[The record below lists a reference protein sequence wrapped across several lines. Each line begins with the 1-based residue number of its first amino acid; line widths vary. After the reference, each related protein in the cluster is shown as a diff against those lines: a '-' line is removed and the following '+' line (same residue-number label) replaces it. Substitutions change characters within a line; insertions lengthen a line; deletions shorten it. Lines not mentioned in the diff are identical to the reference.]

1 MRESGIVPELEVQ
14 SEKRMWERT
23 AIVPLLVTVGFLPIL
38 YFHVMGMLARPHY
51 QFLLLFPVAVW
62 LLLLSL
68 PEEPKAAAGWWSRG
82 AGLLL
87 LAVSCAGLLY
97 ATWVWS
103 PWVAAV
109 CGLMAFLSVL
119 IYQTGWEGSSRW
131 LPVWIFSA
139 ILIPLPFGMDE
150 DLILRLRGM
159 TTRMTSQLLDEFGVL
174 HQCYANVI
182 ELPGKPLFVADACS
196 GIHSLYVLLAMAL
209 FLCVFCRRNVVH
221 SAALLVSTFG
231 LVLVENV
238 ARIAAVALAWQYR
251 TDLSAGWKHSALG
264 VVLFVASAVLILT
277 TDQLLLFLF
286 PQDPFREIKTL
297 LTKFSRVNRSGTTR
311 KMTKQTPGLD
321 LSWFCLAAVFP
332 LVGAAQLF
340 RIPESVPNLSS
351 LFVTDVQ
358 LPDLARTLMP
368 EEIEGFRLG
377 GFETIQRVEGDPFGR
392 SSQRWVYKDGKVT
405 IGVSLDYPYDGIKD
419 MTQCYESVGWKMNR
433 LAMAD
438 SDRIVTCCGAGAD
451 EGAFAVVE
459 MERELLGHALMLF
472 SSFDLNGKSSALLR
486 QLADGGAE
494 SRVENRLQAMGQPDK
509 KYELA
514 NPPYF
519 QVHLLARS
527 FAPLTAE
534 EQERVLRMAVKARQL
549 LIPEVL
555 RVQKSSGNIQ
565 PVAEEK

>member
-1 MRESGIVPELEVQ
+1 MADSEVGSGKRVWEKEAAVPV
-14 SEKRMWERT
+14 
-23 AIVPLLVTVGFLPIL
+23 LLAVGFGPIL
-38 YFHVMGMLARPHY
+38 YFHLMGMLARPHY

-62 LLLLSL
+62 MLLMSLPDEPKSEAGSWSRATGILLLGTALL
-68 PEEPKAAAGWWSRG
+68 
-82 AGLLL
+82 GL
-87 LAVSCAGLLY
+87 AY
-97 ATWVWS
+97 ATWAWS

-109 CGLMAFLSVL
+109 CGLFAFLAVL
-119 IYQTGWEGSSRW
+119 IYQCGFEGAGRW
-131 LPVWIFSA
+131 LPVWIFSG

-150 DLILRLRGM
+150 DLIVRLRGM

-221 SAALLVSTFG
+221 SVALLVSTFG

-433 LAMAD
+433 LAMDD

>member
-1 MRESGIVPELEVQ
+1 MADSEVDSGKRVWEKAAAVPV
-14 SEKRMWERT
+14 
-23 AIVPLLVTVGFLPIL
+23 LLAVGFGPIL
-38 YFHVMGMLARPHY
+38 YFHLMGMLARPHY

-62 LLLLSL
+62 MLLMSLPNEPKSEAGSWSRATGILLL
-68 PEEPKAAAGWWSRG
+68 GM
-82 AGLLL
+82 GLLG
-87 LAVSCAGLLY
+87 LAY
-97 ATWVWS
+97 ATWAWS
-103 PWVAAV
+103 PWIAAV
-109 CGLMAFLSVL
+109 CGLLAFLAVL
-119 IYQTGWEGSSRW
+119 IYQSGFGGAGRW
-131 LPVWIFSA
+131 LPVWIFSG

-150 DLILRLRGM
+150 DLIVRLRTM

-209 FLCVFCRRNVVH
+209 FLCVFCRRNAIH
-221 SAALLVSTFG
+221 SVFLLFSTFG

-238 ARIAAVALAWQYR
+238 ARIAAVALAWQYQV
-251 TDLSAGWKHSALG
+251 DLSTGWKHSALG

-297 LTKFSRVNRSGTTR
+297 WTKFSRMNRSATTR
-311 KMTKQTPGLD
+311 KATMQTPRLD

-332 LVGAAQLF
+332 LVGVTQLF
-340 RIPESVPNLSS
+340 RIPESVPDLSS
-351 LFVTDVQ
+351 LFTSNVQ
-358 LPDLARTLMP
+358 LPDFGRTLMP
-368 EEIEGFRLG
+368 DEFEGFRLG
-377 GFETIQRVEGDPFGR
+377 AFDTIQRVEGDPFGR
-392 SSQRWVYKDGKVT
+392 SSQRWVYEDGKLT

-419 MTQCYESVGWKMNR
+419 MTQCYESVGWKIGALSLANSER
-433 LAMAD
+433 L
-438 SDRIVTCCGAGAD
+438 VECCGGETD
-451 EGAFAVVE
+451 EGSLAVVE
-459 MERELLGHALMLF
+459 MERDLLGHALMVF

-494 SRVENRLQAMGQPDK
+494 SRAESRLQSMGQPDK
-509 KYELA
+509 KYEVA

-534 EQERVLRMAVKARQL
+534 EQERVLRLAVKARQL

-555 RVQKSSGNIQ
+555 KVQKSSSISQ
-565 PVAEEK
+565 PAAGDK

>member
-1 MRESGIVPELEVQ
+1 MADSEVGSGKRVWEKEAAVPV
-14 SEKRMWERT
+14 
-23 AIVPLLVTVGFLPIL
+23 LLAVGFGPIL
-38 YFHVMGMLARPHY
+38 YFHLMGMLARPHY

-62 LLLLSL
+62 MLLMSLPDEPKSEAGSWSRATGILLLGTALL
-68 PEEPKAAAGWWSRG
+68 
-82 AGLLL
+82 GL
-87 LAVSCAGLLY
+87 AY
-97 ATWVWS
+97 ATWAWS

-109 CGLMAFLSVL
+109 CGLFAFLAVL
-119 IYQTGWEGSSRW
+119 IYQCGFEGAGRW
-131 LPVWIFSA
+131 LPVWIFSG

-150 DLILRLRGM
+150 DLIVRLRTM

-209 FLCVFCRRNVVH
+209 FLCVFCRRNVIH
-221 SAALLVSTFG
+221 SVSLLFSTFG

-238 ARIAAVALAWQYR
+238 ARIAIVALAWQQQM
-251 TDLSAGWKHSALG
+251 DLSIGWKHSALG
-264 VVLFVASAVLILT
+264 VLLFVASAVLILT

-286 PQDPFREIKTL
+286 PQDPFREIRTL
-297 LTKFSRVNRSGTTR
+297 WTKFSRMNSVGVAR
-311 KMTKQTPGLD
+311 KTQKQTPGLS
-321 LSWFCLAAVFP
+321 LSWLCIASVFP
-332 LVGAAQLF
+332 LVGVTQIF
-340 RIPESVPNLSS
+340 RIPESIPDLSS
-351 LFVTDVQ
+351 LFVADVK
-358 LPDLARTLMP
+358 LPDLGRTLMP
-368 EEIEGFRLG
+368 EELEGFRLG
-377 GFETIQRVEGDPFGR
+377 EFETIQRVEGDPFGR
-392 SSQRWVYKDGKVT
+392 SSQRWVYEDGKLT
-405 IGVSLDYPYDGIKD
+405 IGLSLDYPYDGIKD
-419 MTQCYESVGWKMNR
+419 MTQCYEAVGWKMHS

-438 SDRIVTCCGAGAD
+438 SDRLVACCGGVPED
-451 EGAFAVVE
+451 GSFAVVE
-459 MERELLGHALMLF
+459 MERELLGHALMVF

-509 KYELA
+509 TYEVA

-534 EQERVLRMAVKARQL
+534 EQERVLRLAVKARQL

-555 RVQKSSGNIQ
+555 KVQKSSSISQ
-565 PVAEEK
+565 PVAGDK